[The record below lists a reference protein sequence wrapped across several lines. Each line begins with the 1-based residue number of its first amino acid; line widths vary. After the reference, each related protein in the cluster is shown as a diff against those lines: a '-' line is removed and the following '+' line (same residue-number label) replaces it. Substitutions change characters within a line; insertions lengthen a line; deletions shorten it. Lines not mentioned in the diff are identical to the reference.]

1 MSDDAPRTL
10 PIQPGGELLKF
21 LAIGRLAVNA
31 QGDLLP
37 DKHRLV
43 AHNFNKKDDPDP
55 EWTKTIKS
63 HVKAVMKR
71 AGHKLT
77 PGKRIRL
84 KDDNSLYEVHILT
97 DEQDGDK
104 NKVLVFFGQLAYE
117 HEDTQSIA
125 LAYLSEFSPVFLICL
140 VCVLFCCVP
149 LFLPPAITAIN
160 FPKYHSVPALLRDLK
175 GGFYQT
181 VDGRTLW
188 NGGSVQR
195 ACQPYFQRI
204 MTQSV

>member
-1 MSDDAPRTL
+1 MSDEAARPTA
-10 PIQPGGELLKF
+10 IQPGSELLKF
-21 LAIGRLAVNA
+21 LAIGRLASNA

-43 AHNFNKKDDPDP
+43 AHNFSRKDDTDP

-97 DEQDGDK
+97 DEPEGDK
-104 NKVLVFFGQLAYE
+104 NKILVFFGQSNIT
-117 HEDTQSIA
+117 TQ
-125 LAYLSEFSPVFLICL
+125 
-140 VCVLFCCVP
+140 
-149 LFLPPAITAIN
+149 
-160 FPKYHSVPALLRDLK
+160 
-175 GGFYQT
+175 
-181 VDGRTLW
+181 
-188 NGGSVQR
+188 
-195 ACQPYFQRI
+195 
-204 MTQSV
+204 